1 MITRIKIQNRL
12 VPPEVMQMATAAQLL
27 LYMMQ
32 YANTDG
38 LLVTNFSDVCRMLC
52 IDYTQGQKALT
63 FLAERQIICKINEKK
78 KQTVTAT
85 EAVTCEAD
93 CCENNEINSK
103 TEATPQALVVV
114 EEEKENERESTLPPT
129 PLTLKEKE
137 KEREEIQPIIQTK
150 MKEGENFE
158 VLDFEATAVA
168 EGAKDEVVKTETD
181 VVEEITAEAVAPE
194 VVEAEEVEVEE
205 LEPMD
210 TARLEKEL
218 EALKRNQVF
227 LEAFAMREKLTL
239 PQVYQAL
246 EHFRNECILQGK
258 LSHKSKKDLQGH
270 FICWYR
276 IIKKTKDH
284 GANKYRTREELRRA
298 ERNQRMQAYAAY
310 AAQYC
315 E

>member
-1 MITRIKIQNRL
+1 
-12 VPPEVMQMATAAQLL
+12 MATAAQLL

-78 KQTVTAT
+78 KQAVIAT

-103 TEATPQALVVV
+103 TEATHEAVVVV
-114 EEEKENERESTLPPT
+114 EEEKENERESTLPPA

-158 VLDFEATAVA
+158 VLDLEATDVA
-168 EGAKDEVVKTETD
+168 EEPIQME
-181 VVEEITAEAVAPE
+181 PE
-194 VVEAEEVEVEE
+194 
-205 LEPMD
+205 D

-218 EALKRNQVF
+218 DALSRNQVF

-239 PQVYQAL
+239 PEVYQAL

-258 LSHKSKKDLQGH
+258 LRHKSKKDLQGH

-298 ERNQRMQAYAAY
+298 ERNQRMQAHAAY